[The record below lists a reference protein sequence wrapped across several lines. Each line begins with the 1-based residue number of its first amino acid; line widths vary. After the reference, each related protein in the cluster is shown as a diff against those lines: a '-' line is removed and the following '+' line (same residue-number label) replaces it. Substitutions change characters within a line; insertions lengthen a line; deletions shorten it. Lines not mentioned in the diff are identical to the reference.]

1 MQIFLS
7 FFFFFA
13 NKINA
18 KRGKGAS
25 QKTHSKMTGS
35 ELKMHYVLLVLSDPP
50 KWNGYTFDRIIHFQ
64 EKWTIVSEI
73 NDKINKIIIIA
84 IVIVFTGVQDSSPFF
99 ALIPAS
105 LSGQFCVLQG

>member
-1 MQIFLS
+1 
-7 FFFFFA
+7 
-13 NKINA
+13 
-18 KRGKGAS
+18 
-25 QKTHSKMTGS
+25 
-35 ELKMHYVLLVLSDPP
+35 MHYVLLVLSDPP

-105 LSGQFCVLQG
+105 LSGQFCVLQGSTDIPRGQLLAPSLWAFWAPLTATTLPTHMKIVFP